1 MKLLWY
7 FCETRRVS
15 PIHSHLV
22 SHGAFMSLNAG
33 WESPDWYSEEGKAP
47 AEYRPSFRR
56 WIFDLLFRNKK
67 KYCFREREC
76 SPALFSA
83 ICHSFRPCGTI
94 RLARKKNTATAK
106 FAPKK
111 FFYGF
116 FPVFRTN
123 WHSAVL
129 KEHTAVTNNVGLK
142 DLSTFAKFRVKS
154 GPKTSERNK
163 LFLKKNNFKGIH

>member
-1 MKLLWY
+1 M
-7 FCETRRVS
+7 
-15 PIHSHLV
+15 I
-22 SHGAFMSLNAG
+22 
-33 WESPDWYSEEGKAP
+33 
-47 AEYRPSFRR
+47 
-56 WIFDLLFRNKK
+56 
-67 KYCFREREC
+67 YCFEIKKNIVFGKGNAR
-76 SPALFSA
+76 PLFLVRFVTVSVLVEQYVL
-83 ICHSFRPCGTI
+83 PE
-94 RLARKKNTATAK
+94 KKNTATAK